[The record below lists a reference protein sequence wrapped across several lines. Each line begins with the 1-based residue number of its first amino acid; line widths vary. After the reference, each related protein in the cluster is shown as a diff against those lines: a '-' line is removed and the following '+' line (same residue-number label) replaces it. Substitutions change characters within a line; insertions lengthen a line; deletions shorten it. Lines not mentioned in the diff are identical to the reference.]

1 MVEKVKRK
9 ANQICWLVLGL
20 SSMLSSRRAAPSFPS
35 SQLTTDDVGHD
46 ETQFPSFTANT
57 LSSFSSFPASPL
69 SAAVGEVVRWCPLRC
84 LRMTNQR
91 QNYHFP
97 PNGAVCRRNDRN
109 SQ

>member
-20 SSMLSSRRAAPSFPS
+20 SSMPSSRRGCSLHPLFP
-35 SQLTTDDVGHD
+35 TDDDVGHD